1 MLNSRE
7 ILWVTVIYNIIILF
21 SKRAKDKMIIK
32 LPNKN
37 PNKTDLWSF
46 TKEDIKDALREDT
59 GEINCELRP

>member
-1 MLNSRE
+1 
-7 ILWVTVIYNIIILF
+7 
-21 SKRAKDKMIIK
+21 MIIK